1 MIKSV
6 LKEYKTSI
14 DAYLEKVFSDRGYD
28 YSKVID
34 AMAYSVAAGGKRIRP
49 VLTLEFAR
57 IANSNIEKMM
67 PLACAVEL
75 IHTYSLIHD
84 DLPCLDNDDVRRGQ
98 PSCHKQFDEATALL
112 AGDALLTMAFDLI
125 ANSDV
130 DDKNKVEAIKILSK
144 NAGIHGMIGGQV
156 LDIAH
161 EGQSVTQ
168 KQLDNINL
176 LKTSALI
183 EAACLIGCVESD
195 DGKLIDT
202 AKTYA
207 RNVGLAFQITDD
219 ILDITSSVEQLGKPI
234 GSDADNKKDTYVSIL
249 GIPKCK
255 KIVEDLTNEAC
266 AKLEDIEGDTQF
278 LSELARYLCDRNN

>member
-1 MIKSV
+1 MMKSV

-14 DAYLEKVFSDRGYD
+14 DTYLEKVFSDRNYD

-49 VLTLEFAR
+49 ILTLEFAR
-57 IANSNIEKMM
+57 IANSDVKKMM

-98 PSCHKQFDEATALL
+98 PSCHIQFDEATALL
-112 AGDALLTMAFDLI
+112 AGDGLLTMAFDLI
-125 ANSDV
+125 ANSEIE
-130 DDKNKVEAIKILSK
+130 DKYKVKAIGILAK

-183 EAACLIGCVESD
+183 EAACLMGCVESD
-195 DGKLIDT
+195 DEKVVDT

-219 ILDITSSVEQLGKPI
+219 VLDVTSSVEQLGKPI
-234 GSDADNKKDTYVSIL
+234 GSDAENKKDTYVSLL
-249 GIPKCK
+249 GIEKCK
-255 KIVEDLTNEAC
+255 EIADGLTNEAC
-266 AKLEDIEGDTQF
+266 VKLENLEGDTAF
-278 LSELARYLCDRNN
+278 LVELAKYLCDRNN